1 MDTNENNPFL
11 SSAIIVGAIFAI
23 ITYTIT
29 LVFSYRMIGSEPT
42 GSMMSPM
49 VYMSFLSCLVG
60 LFAGLFAVRHHV
72 KEYNAPL
79 KPGQGA
85 VIGLTTGVTVTLFT
99 TIFGLIWLLID
110 PNFTDNLTASMIAQM
125 ESVPNMPEAALQ
137 DMIDGI
143 YTESERAKTVFG
155 QLRTFAIGGVVM
167 GALNAITGIIGVKVF
182 APADQYSDLD

>member
-1 MDTNENNPFL
+1 MDTNQNNPFL

-29 LVFSYRMIGSEPT
+29 IVFSYQMIGSEPT

-60 LFAGLFAVRHHV
+60 LFAGFFAVRHHV

-79 KPGQGA
+79 KPGRGA
-85 VIGLTTGVTVTLFT
+85 VIGLTTGVMVTLFS
-99 TIFGLIWLLID
+99 TIFGLVWLLID
-110 PNFTDNLTASMIAQM
+110 PNFTDNLTAAMIAQL